1 MCFDM
6 CMHSCNHPLNQDI
19 KHSHEFLFPSWEYFK
34 KRLLSYWRL
43 VLFPL
48 ASSEEGLPGTAHGV
62 GSLAIHTSHQ
72 ASAELMM
79 AVVLSECVCQRRG
92 PASPGGVGNCSA
104 SCLQQRGRERWRLTN
119 ASSLQPPGG
128 RAGSGDVILMH
139 PGTSSPVQVG
149 FYRSKGPSLSPGS
162 PVPPFFSG
170 QYCLALKTYPP
181 SSAPQQPLHS
191 RFLPASHIYDPLAG
205 SWESCKRHQPAC

>member
-1 MCFDM
+1 M

-119 ASSLQPPGG
+119 ASSLQPPG
-128 RAGSGDVILMH
+128 AGLGVVMS
-139 PGTSSPVQVG
+139 
-149 FYRSKGPSLSPGS
+149 
-162 PVPPFFSG
+162 FS
-170 QYCLALKTYPP
+170 CTLALPALCKWGSTGARDPVLAQDSQCP
-181 SSAPQQPLHS
+181 ISSLVSTA
-191 RFLPASHIYDPLAG
+191 
-205 SWESCKRHQPAC
+205 